1 MSHIKG
7 KGRMLS
13 CLKPPRPPST
23 NNYFSSPA
31 SQGYSADITP
41 SSSVQLSPTVN
52 LSREYTLAVQ
62 TNSYGEIR
70 RTFDQDNVAIGH
82 VDFFEEPQLLEQVL
96 RPSRECVQEALSLI
110 RTNSLTYLVATYF
123 EHSERTAH
131 LCLLLYQ
138 GFHNARLLYTPIHNL
153 LDDLPLDFDSDC
165 YSLSHSQ
172 CKLAFNGFLQFDR
185 IENPFLLP
193 DSHNFDDMRQCFS
206 ELRQQLDEHL
216 RKSRSRVHLIRR
228 CSTGSALCL
237 IAAVVGVAISA
248 VAIASHALV
257 ALVAGPICPA
267 ILSSNMTKKEM
278 VHLAQLD
285 AAAKGAYVLH
295 NDLDTIDRLVARLHT
310 AVENDKLLI
319 RLGLE
324 RGMDSYPIQE
334 ILKQLRRNR
343 PSFMKQLVDLE
354 EHLFLC
360 LAAINR
366 ARTLLLQEIHMHQYP
381 V

>member
-1 MSHIKG
+1 MSHFKG
-7 KGRMLS
+7 KDRILS

-23 NNYFSSPA
+23 NNYLSSPA
-31 SQGYSADITP
+31 SQDITP
-41 SSSVQLSPTVN
+41 ASSVQLSPTVN

-70 RTFDQDNVAIGH
+70 RTFDQDSSCDQNVAIGH
-82 VDFFEEPQLLEQVL
+82 VDFFEEPQLLDQVL

-110 RTNSLTYLVATYF
+110 RTNSLTYLVSTYF

-172 CKLAFNGFLQFDR
+172 CKLAFNVFLQFDR
-185 IENPFLLP
+185 VENPFQLP
-193 DSHNFDDMRQCFS
+193 DTHNFDDMRQCFS

-216 RKSRSRVHLIRR
+216 RKSRSRVHLIHH
-228 CSTGSALCL
+228 CSTGCALCL
-237 IAAVVGVAISA
+237 IAAAVGVAISA

-267 ILSSNMTKKEM
+267 ILPSNMTKKET

-295 NDLDTIDRLVARLHT
+295 NDLDTIDRLVARLHA
-310 AVENDKLLI
+310 AVENDKLLV

-324 RGMDSYPIQE
+324 RDMDSYPLQE

-343 PSFMKQLVDLE
+343 PSFVKQLVDLE

-366 ARTLLLQEIHMHQYP
+366 ARTLLLQEIHMHQ
-381 V
+381 